1 VSISAQLTATFTAP
15 NERPATALANWR
27 SNRPEWLPDQY
38 KEIDDSYNSVTW
50 EWRHTPLSMK
60 FVPGAKF
67 FGGQTVYRLTA
78 LFDDDGRFGSKITV
92 NGSCDP
98 DTHQAIVAA
107 ADNVFDGGIV

>member
-1 VSISAQLTATFTAP
+1 M
-15 NERPATALANWR
+15 R
-27 SNRPEWLPDQY
+27 
-38 KEIDDSYNSVTW
+38 
-50 EWRHTPLSMK
+50 
-60 FVPGAKF
+60 PGASARMRAEEAAVQAPDPLV
-67 FGGQTVYRLTA
+67 GPGHAPWWRLPWR